1 MRTSLPET
9 RSYIS
14 PKREAAAAAKRQA
27 VIAAADR
34 LLSSGP
40 AMMSME
46 AVARAAGVTRLT
58 VYKQFGSRRGLLEAV
73 FDANAERGGATRLRE
88 LAQLPDPREAL
99 FACIDLLCTFWGSHP
114 GFTKLNEAAFIDP
127 EFAEAIR
134 ERNARRHQL
143 FTRLLARMAGDEQ
156 ARQDAADLIFS
167 LVSVPTFRILIA
179 DRQSSDVATLL
190 KSAAA
195 AILDAHKLG

>member
-1 MRTSLPET
+1 MRATPPET

-27 VIAAADR
+27 VIEAADH
-34 LLSSGP
+34 LLRDGS

-46 AVARAAGVTRLT
+46 SVARAAGVTRLT

-73 FDANAERGGATRLRE
+73 FDANAERGGVTRLRE
-88 LAQLPDPREAL
+88 LVQLPDPREAL
-99 FACIDLLCTFWGSHP
+99 FACIDLLCAFWGNHP

-143 FTRLLARMAGDEQ
+143 FTRILARMSGEEQ
-156 ARQDAADLIFS
+156 SRQDAADLIFS
-167 LVSVPTFRILIA
+167 LVSVPTFRTLIA
-179 DRQSSDVATLL
+179 NRKPAEVAVLL
-190 KSAAA
+190 KSASA
-195 AILDAHKLG
+195 AILEAHSLA